1 MIINIEKVRNLAR
14 RYKIPEKANCREY
27 SLFRMLSQFDAG
39 DGRMQE
45 TGVET
50 PYLPLILRSLVKVIT
65 LAFTET
71 FAESF
76 VLRPQFQLQ

>member
-1 MIINIEKVRNLAR
+1 
-14 RYKIPEKANCREY
+14 
-27 SLFRMLSQFDAG
+27 MLSQFDAG

-45 TGVET
+45 TGVENS
-50 PYLPLILRSLVKVIT
+50 YLPLKLRSLVKVIT